1 MPPTF
6 IFVRHGEAKHNVAF
20 HATDEKAFEDEANR
34 DAPLTE
40 LGLTQAHET
49 AVNLSEY
56 KILDIWTSP
65 LTRCIQTSAE
75 LFEET
80 SSQNIYMHDN
90 LLERQGGN
98 HVCNERKL
106 KHELRTKYLSYDT
119 KFLAEKPAYWVERE
133 NMSSLYFRMLM
144 FVLLLADRYAHLSE
158 EHHLLVVSHRDAI
171 FSITGKELQKAE
183 PLILTL
189 EQILSKDKN
198 LIPQSQ
204 VESQDASLPPTPS

>member
-40 LGLTQAHET
+40 LGLKQAHET
-49 AVNLSEY
+49 AQNLSTLP
-56 KILDIWTSP
+56 IVDIWSSP
-65 LTRCIQTSAE
+65 LTRCIQTSQE

-80 SSQNIYMHDN
+80 SAQNIYMHDN

-106 KHELRTKYLSYDT
+106 KSELKTLHPGYHTS
-119 KFLAEKPAYWVERE
+119 FLAEKPAYWIERE
-133 NMSSLYFRMLM
+133 NMSSLCFRMLM
-144 FVLLLADRYAHLSE
+144 FVLFLANRYADLSE
-158 EHHLLVVSHRDAI
+158 DYHLLVVSHRDAI
-171 FSITGKELQKAE
+171 FSLTGKELQKAE

-189 EQILSKDKN
+189 GQILSKDKN
-198 LIPQSQ
+198 LIPQPQ
-204 VESQDASLPPTPS
+204 VETQDASLTPTTS